1 MRRFLWLCLF
11 FGGYIWMIVTG
22 NEQMVLERG
31 KALYNLVAHW
41 LEDADVDFQLNN
53 KNKSAREKH
62 LRPRR
67 WD

>member
-1 MRRFLWLCLF
+1 
-11 FGGYIWMIVTG
+11 MIVTG